1 MQQRRYKVKRVRQS
15 SKPKASR
22 PKELWGIDMTKS
34 MITTVGW
41 CYLVLVVDWYMKKI
55 VGWKESLGGED
66 EGMERGHGE
75 GAFQGISRRGSR
87 ARVEINQ

>member
-1 MQQRRYKVKRVRQS
+1 VQQRRYKVKRVRQS

-34 MITTVGW
+34 MIR
-41 CYLVLVVDWYMKKI
+41 CYLVLVVDWYTKKI